1 MTSLRRSSTYTA
13 PAARR
18 RHAPLVALVVAVV
31 AGLTA
36 AALAGSSS
44 AGAVSGSGRAPSV
57 AAQLPAPD
65 QAAQEFVARINGLR
79 ASQGLGEL
87 RIDPELTREAQIW
100 ASTMTDAGRI
110 FHSDDLS
117 RGIGAD
123 WQKLGENVGVGG
135 QVDVLFQ
142 AFVDSPTH
150 YANLVDPTYTHVG
163 VGVVNSPDGV
173 RLFTAH
179 RFMSL
184 RPAAPPP
191 PPAAPA
197 PPAQEAPPATAA
209 PTTVAPTT
217 TAAPATTTTVAP
229 APPPKLGPV
238 ERVAELLA

>member
-1 MTSLRRSSTYTA
+1 MTSLRRPSPHTAA

-18 RHAPLVALVVAVV
+18 RHALFVALVVAVV
-31 AGLTA
+31 AGLSA
-36 AALAGSSS
+36 AAFVGSTS
-44 AGAVSGSGRAPSV
+44 AGAVSGSGRGATV

-100 ASTMTDAGRI
+100 ASTMSDAGRI

-191 PPAAPA
+191 PPPAAPA
-197 PPAQEAPPATAA
+197 PPQEAPPAPPA
-209 PTTVAPTT
+209 PTTSLLFTT
-217 TAAPATTTTVAP
+217 DAADD
-229 APPPKLGPV
+229 
-238 ERVAELLA
+238 